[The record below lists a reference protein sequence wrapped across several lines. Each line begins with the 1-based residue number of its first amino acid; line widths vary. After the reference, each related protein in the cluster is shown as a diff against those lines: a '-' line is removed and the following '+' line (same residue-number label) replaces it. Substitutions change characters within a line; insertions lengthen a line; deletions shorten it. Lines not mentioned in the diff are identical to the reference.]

1 MSEKTQ
7 QPNENPT
14 VKVTVVEIPVAELTA
29 LRNENADL
37 KADNES
43 LKAKMTEAAKNATMY
58 ESLYRGSLK
67 DLESLNT
74 RLTAIKN
81 VLAI

>member
-7 QPNENPT
+7 QPTENPT

-29 LRNENADL
+29 LRNENAAL

-43 LKAKMTEAAKNATMY
+43 LKAKMTEAAKNAAMY
-58 ESLYRGSLK
+58 ESLYSGSKK
-67 DLESLNT
+67 DLESLNA
-74 RLTAIKN
+74 RISAIKN
-81 VLAI
+81 ILAI

>member
-7 QPNENPT
+7 QPTENPT

-29 LRNENADL
+29 LRNEN
-37 KADNES
+37 ES
-43 LKAKMTEAAKNATMY
+43 LKAKMAEAAKNAAMY
-58 ESLYRGSLK
+58 ESLYHGSQK

>member
-1 MSEKTQ
+1 MSEKAQ
-7 QPNENPT
+7 QPTENPT
-14 VKVTVVEIPVAELTA
+14 VKVTVVEIPVTELTA
-29 LRNENADL
+29 LREENA
-37 KADNES
+37 A
-43 LKAKMTEAAKNATMY
+43 LKAKMAEAAKNAEMY
-58 ESLYRGSLK
+58 ESLYRGSQK

>member
-1 MSEKTQ
+1 MSEKIQ
-7 QPNENPT
+7 QPTENPT

-29 LRNENADL
+29 LRNENAAL

-43 LKAKMTEAAKNATMY
+43 LNAKMTEAANNAKMY
-58 ESLYRGSLK
+58 ESLYRGSQK
-67 DLESLNT
+67 DLESFNT